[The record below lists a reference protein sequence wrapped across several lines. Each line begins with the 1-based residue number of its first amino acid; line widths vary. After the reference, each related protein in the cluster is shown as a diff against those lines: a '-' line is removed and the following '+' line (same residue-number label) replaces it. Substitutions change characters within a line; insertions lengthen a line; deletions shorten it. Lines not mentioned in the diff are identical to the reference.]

1 MVKANNEMK
10 PILYTNGDSVVWGA
24 ELERK
29 QTERFSNLLATKR
42 GWVECN
48 NASAGVSND
57 YIYRQTMRDVS
68 HWLEHKKVWSEET
81 GWVES
86 DELIVIIGWT
96 SPTRFEW
103 WTGTEY
109 QQERLWIGYDMWGDT
124 DKDRVTELGFVI
136 NQTEDIPSYIRTFNQ
151 IIGLSSFLEKCGIKY
166 YFFNTFYEYKSIKEP
181 TNLIDKYG
189 KPNYQIGTHEL
200 WKQLPDEFTFG
211 TMYDY
216 IRFMGE
222 GFLPRNHP
230 TSKGHY
236 LWSEF
241 LDKEFDIYG

>member
-1 MVKANNEMK
+1 MK

-29 QTERFSNLLATKR
+29 QTQRFSNLLAVQK

-68 HWLEHKKVWSEET
+68 HWLETGKCWSEES

-86 DELIVIIGWT
+86 DELNVVIGWT

-109 QQERLWIGYDMWGDT
+109 QQERLWEGYDKWGDL
-124 DKDRVTELGFVI
+124 DKDRTTEDEFVL
-136 NQTEDIPSYIRTFNQ
+136 NQTSLIPSYIRTFNHV
-151 IIGLSSFLEKCGIKY
+151 IGLSSFLDKHKIPY
-166 YFFNTFYEYKSIKEP
+166 IFFNVFYEYVLGLLPEGK
-181 TNLIDKYG
+181 IDKFG
-189 KPNYQIGTHEL
+189 RDEDQLGLKSL
-200 WKQLPDEFTFG
+200 WNQLPNEFRYQ
-211 TMYDY
+211 TMYGY
-216 IRFMGE
+216 IRSEGGE
-222 GFLPRNHP
+222 FLPRKHP
-230 TSKGHY
+230 TKESHQLWASY
-236 LWSEF
+236 LNKKFYE
-241 LDKEFDIYG
+241 